1 MKAQS
6 FIISLVFVACW
17 INIYQFFNVSTYGIT
32 PADIS
37 SWLVIFF
44 ALYRFLWKGEQ
55 TQTLPGWAL
64 TGLFAILFA
73 EYASVFMPLISNNA
87 DMQIQWLK
95 TSTNFL
101 SKWLLI
107 ITFASGIY
115 SADAFRSAIR
125 FMLVISIAINIFGIY
140 QIFARAF
147 DLPLAWIPINN
158 VSISIRNYHS
168 MDNMTQLSLRFEN
181 FYRATSIFSEP
192 SFYAQF
198 NTLVLTFL
206 LIPFLRNT
214 KPFLESKLLRACIV
228 IPAIIGMFL
237 TFSLTALFSLS
248 LITIW
253 AMIFEKSNKKVA
265 LLSSIAGGFILI
277 LITDAIVSQYV
288 SISVFDLFTKRVGGI
303 VDVLSTG
310 GGRGTSIVGE
320 SFFGRLSTIFQGFS
334 IWAEF
339 PITGIGAGCYEYFS
353 KLNPISFSDSLHSG
367 LLAERGTLGF
377 AAYVSVFVYLFKHV
391 FHASRNEELRSRL
404 SPDMLTMTAI
414 APYVMIAHVAFSF
427 STYYWINWIFWVHHG
442 LVYAIIISA
451 HKSAGMPMRTIKIVN
466 SGISQRLFGVIE
478 AKKTP

>member
-1 MKAQS
+1 MKSHAW
-6 FIISLVFVACW
+6 IISIVFVACW

-32 PADIS
+32 PADVS

-44 ALYRFLWKGEQ
+44 ALYQCIWKGVPV
-55 TQTLPGWAL
+55 QTLPGWAFA
-64 TGLFAILFA
+64 GLFAILFA
-73 EYASVFMPLISNNA
+73 EYASVFAPLLSGSSE
-87 DMQIQWLK
+87 MQIQWLK

-107 ITFASGIY
+107 LTFASGIY
-115 SADAFRSAIR
+115 SAEAFRSAIR
-125 FMLVISIAINIFGIY
+125 FMLVISIAINVFGIY

-181 FYRATSIFSEP
+181 FFRATSIFSEP

-206 LIPFLRNT
+206 LIPFLRGT
-214 KPFLESKLLRACIV
+214 QPFLQSRILRACIV

-237 TFSLTALFSLS
+237 TFSLTALFSIS
-248 LITIW
+248 LITLW
-253 AMIFEKSNKKVA
+253 ALIFEQSQKKIA

-334 IWAEF
+334 IWAEY

-353 KLNPISFSDSLHSG
+353 KMNPISFSDSLHSG

-377 AAYVSVFVYLFKHV
+377 VAYASLFVHLFKKT
-391 FHASRNEELRSRL
+391 FQASRNQELRTRM
-404 SPDMLTMTAI
+404 SPELQTMTAI
-414 APYVMIAHVAFSF
+414 APYVMIAHLAFSF

-442 LVYAIIISA
+442 LVYATLISA
-451 HKSAGMPMRTIKIVN
+451 QKATGMPIFSFSVLKKGLYERLNRAQEIV
-466 SGISQRLFGVIE
+466 
-478 AKKTP
+478 KTP